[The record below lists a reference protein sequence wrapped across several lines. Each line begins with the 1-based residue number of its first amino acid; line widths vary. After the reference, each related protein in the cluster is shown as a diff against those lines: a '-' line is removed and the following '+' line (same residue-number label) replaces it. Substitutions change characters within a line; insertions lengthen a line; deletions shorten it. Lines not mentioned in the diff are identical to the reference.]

1 MSVVWLLFC
10 GHEVMTVMGAFFE
23 KKRNEK
29 LLVKKTKYC
38 HEMARL

>member
-10 GHEVMTVMGAFFE
+10 GREVMTVMGAL

-29 LLVKKTKYC
+29 LLVKKTEYC
-38 HEMARL
+38 LEMARL